1 MDQSS
6 LKENNSKLLKWTKLN
21 KKTKL
26 ALEDKQVLF
35 IY

>member
-6 LKENNSKLLKWTKLN
+6 LKENSKLLKWTKLN
-21 KKTKL
+21 KKTKF
-26 ALEDKQVLF
+26 ALEDKRVLF